1 MHDPHVPA
9 ELDPLDGLASAIVDG
24 EAILPVDA
32 DPALVDR
39 VAALRNVRAA
49 VAGSVGP
56 PSDAIREAGMAAA
69 LGASATSPDIHSLA
83 MRRRRM
89 PVLSTAAVAAALA
102 LLFGLGVLSLGDDA
116 REGNLTDVAQ
126 TAEIGSSGTVPPTK
140 AAATT
145 TAFAS
150 DAFEGAAPS
159 TTTAPTSTPAPSTA
173 AAPVTTF
180 ATSASVTMD
189 GGDATD
195 PAAVDAGLLRQSS
208 DVLQQPA
215 DGEAFEAGGESPGAA
230 VGIEALPSSADDD
243 AMSFLDESSTV
254 AGSMYF
260 DPFSFLFPHAEEAAS
275 SIRAGEAIP
284 AGPAPSIGWPP
295 DCGLDEAGLLDGE
308 EVLDMARIFLDD
320 PMAFGLLYVGP
331 TSWVLVD
338 ATTCETFT
346 WPGDDD

>member
-1 MHDPHVPA
+1 
-9 ELDPLDGLASAIVDG
+9 
-24 EAILPVDA
+24 
-32 DPALVDR
+32 
-39 VAALRNVRAA
+39 
-49 VAGSVGP
+49 
-56 PSDAIREAGMAAA
+56 
-69 LGASATSPDIHSLA
+69 
-83 MRRRRM
+83 
-89 PVLSTAAVAAALA
+89 
-102 LLFGLGVLSLGDDA
+102 
-116 REGNLTDVAQ
+116 
-126 TAEIGSSGTVPPTK
+126 
-140 AAATT
+140 
-145 TAFAS
+145 
-150 DAFEGAAPS
+150 
-159 TTTAPTSTPAPSTA
+159 
-173 AAPVTTF
+173 
-180 ATSASVTMD
+180 MD

-215 DGEAFEAGGESPGAA
+215 DGEAFEAGGESLGAA

-346 WPGDDD
+346 WPADDD